1 MTSESSA
8 PYRGLIDAGIL
19 DATVLLE
26 AERSAARRG
35 ISCER
40 ILLHELGV
48 TRCALLETLAQ
59 YYGCA
64 FLQYDERLPVPTELF
79 AGLDPKQLQAQAWF
93 PVRKLE
99 NTVIIAAVD
108 PNDAAMRD
116 AVRQHLPASAYEFR
130 VALREDVSWYIQDYL
145 HAEAP
150 LLIGIERTGLAY
162 WRNTMAHWRTKL
174 AAHRTAHARARTS
187 MKLLR
192 WGLAMIALAN
202 VLTHLTSNVLVPYH
216 LPILLA
222 GILLALIGLVDY
234 LRVRKARMDLPCSRE
249 LFDITIENIRFTQ
262 RYHLPEAPIHPQD
275 DSHLARLAAAIPN
288 HCSVLRPV
296 PASKERTHLARER
309 NILAAQRTIAA
320 SQRTSYAR
328 ARTGLSLIRTGV
340 AFIGLGIAIHKL
352 LGESPYS
359 FTDYLLVGAGALMLV
374 DGLLWYLPAR
384 RLKYGMGRELPR

>member
-1 MTSESSA
+1 MTTESSS
-8 PYRGLIDAGIL
+8 PYQGLVDAAVL
-19 DATVLLE
+19 DAATLHV
-26 AERSAARRG
+26 AQRSAARRG
-35 ISCER
+35 IHTER

-48 TRCALLETLAQ
+48 SRCALLEALAR

-79 AGLDPKQLQAQAWF
+79 AGLDPKQLRTQGWF
-93 PVRKLE
+93 PVRKVGE
-99 NTVIIAAVD
+99 TVIVAAVD
-108 PNDAAMRD
+108 PNAAEMRN
-116 AVRQHLPASAYEFR
+116 AVRKSVPASVYEFR

-202 VLTHLTSNVLVPYH
+202 VLTHLTANVLSPYH
-216 LPILLA
+216 LPILLV
-222 GILLALIGLVDY
+222 GILLAFIGLVDY
-234 LRVRKARMDLPCSRE
+234 LRVRKARMDLPCSKE
-249 LFDITIENIRFTQ
+249 LFDITIENIRFTE
-262 RYHLPEAPIHPQD
+262 RYHLPEAPIHAKD
-275 DSHLARLAAAIPN
+275 DSPLAKLAAAIPN

-309 NILAAQRTIAA
+309 NILAAQRTIAS

-359 FTDYLLVGAGALMLV
+359 FTEYLLMGAGALMLI

-384 RLKYGMGRELPR
+384 RLKYGLGRELSR